1 MTDIQQL
8 FARQAAWQQS
18 RENLTWEE
26 KVRMA
31 EAALPGLREWR
42 AAGTP
47 TAAPAKEALSAK
59 PQPPIVQPAVTEN

>member
-47 TAAPAKEALSAK
+47 TAAPDTNKQVQQSPTHPPSK
-59 PQPPIVQPAVTEN
+59 PAA